1 MEFILNNKKYA
12 IDNHE
17 LFINYLMVDNYFRHR
32 YSKYEYDIRF
42 DFVNPILKK
51 EKVEFSDIHKGAE
64 VLGELIEKQKINFT
78 PHGLRIDQHRN
89 GNFRISYQSISFSNI
104 YVGEAI
110 GVLIALN
117 SLIEYRPAI
126 TLDEIKIEV
135 DRFIETQRKKFI
147 SQ

>member
-1 MEFILNNKKYA
+1 MEFVLNGIRYQISDMEVFVA
-12 IDNHE
+12 
-17 LFINYLMVDNYFRHR
+17 YLIVDRYFKD
-32 YSKYEYDIRF
+32 SDYDIHF
-42 DFVNPILKK
+42 DFLDRYKGNLTF
-51 EKVEFSDIHKGAE
+51 EDLNEGAE
-64 VLGELIEKQKINFT
+64 LISNLNVNFLN
-78 PHGLRIDQHRN
+78 PNFIIENHAN

>member
-1 MEFILNNKKYA
+1 MEFVLNGIRYQISDMEVFVA
-12 IDNHE
+12 
-17 LFINYLMVDNYFRHR
+17 YLIVDRYFED
-32 YSKYEYDIRF
+32 SDYDIHF
-42 DFVNPILKK
+42 DFLDGYKGDLTFEDLN
-51 EKVEFSDIHKGAE
+51 EGAE
-64 VLGELIEKQKINFT
+64 LISNLNVNFLNPNFIIENHT
-78 PHGLRIDQHRN
+78 N

>member
-1 MEFILNNKKYA
+1 MDFVLNNIKYQISDLEVFVA
-12 IDNHE
+12 YI
-17 LFINYLMVDNYFRHR
+17 IVDRYFED
-32 YSKYEYDIRF
+32 SQYDIHF
-42 DFVNPILKK
+42 DFLDDFGRELTFEELN
-51 EKVEFSDIHKGAE
+51 EGAE
-64 VLGELIEKQKINFT
+64 LISNLNVNFLNPT
-78 PHGLRIDQHRN
+78 FMIETQIN
-89 GNFRISYQSISFSNI
+89 GNFRISYQSISFSDI

-126 TLDEIKIEV
+126 TLDEIRMEV

>member
-1 MEFILNNKKYA
+1 MEFVLNGIRYQISDMEVFVA
-12 IDNHE
+12 
-17 LFINYLMVDNYFRHR
+17 YLIVDRYFED
-32 YSKYEYDIRF
+32 SDYDIHF
-42 DFVNPILKK
+42 DFLDGYKGDLTFEDLNEGAELISNLNVNFLNPI
-51 EKVEFSDIHKGAE
+51 II
-64 VLGELIEKQKINFT
+64 IEN
-78 PHGLRIDQHRN
+78 HAN

>member
-1 MEFILNNKKYA
+1 MEFVLNGIRYQISDMEVFVA
-12 IDNHE
+12 
-17 LFINYLMVDNYFRHR
+17 YLIVDRYFED
-32 YSKYEYDIRF
+32 SDYDIHF
-42 DFVNPILKK
+42 DFLDGYKGDLTFEDLN
-51 EKVEFSDIHKGAE
+51 EGAE
-64 VLGELIEKQKINFT
+64 LISNLNVNFLN
-78 PHGLRIDQHRN
+78 PNFIIKNHAN

>member
-1 MEFILNNKKYA
+1 MEFVLNGIRYQISDMEVFVA
-12 IDNHE
+12 
-17 LFINYLMVDNYFRHR
+17 YLIVDRYFKD
-32 YSKYEYDIRF
+32 SDYDIHF
-42 DFVNPILKK
+42 DFLDGYKGDLTFEDLN
-51 EKVEFSDIHKGAE
+51 EGAE
-64 VLGELIEKQKINFT
+64 LISNLNVNFLNLNFIIEN
-78 PHGLRIDQHRN
+78 HAN